1 MSNQDSFLLDEI
13 EPEVGERINASWR
26 AAFAKY
32 GELVLIGSAPT
43 LLAMASTEAFAAEG
57 LPQQVVDVLNYALSL
72 EYFEATFYKTANGTE
87 GLIPA
92 KYQGLFG
99 EIGQHES
106 AHVALLSSV
115 LGPAA
120 VKAPKFDFTAG
131 GQYPDVF
138 SNFQTFSTLSSTI
151 EDTGVAA
158 FKGQL
163 GNLAGTTVLATALQI
178 HSVEARHAGS
188 VRVLVGKP
196 GSDGAFDKPM
206 TKSEVLEAVKPFF
219 V

>member
-99 EIGQHES
+99 EIGQHEN

>member
-13 EPEVGERINASWR
+13 EPEVGERINASRR

-99 EIGQHES
+99 EIGQHEN

-131 GQYPDVF
+131 GKYSDVF